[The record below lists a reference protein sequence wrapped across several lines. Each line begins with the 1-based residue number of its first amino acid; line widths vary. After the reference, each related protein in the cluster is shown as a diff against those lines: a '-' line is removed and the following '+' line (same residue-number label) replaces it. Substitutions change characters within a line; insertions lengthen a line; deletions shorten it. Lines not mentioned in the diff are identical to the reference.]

1 MAGDFTLYQY
11 EPSQIACL
19 VALGLF
25 GVSLFYHLFQMVK
38 KKTWFYTCLVIGSFS
53 EFHATF

>member
-19 VALGLF
+19 IALGLF

-38 KKTWFYTCLVIGSFS
+38 KKTWFYICLVMGSFS
-53 EFHATF
+53 ETHTTF